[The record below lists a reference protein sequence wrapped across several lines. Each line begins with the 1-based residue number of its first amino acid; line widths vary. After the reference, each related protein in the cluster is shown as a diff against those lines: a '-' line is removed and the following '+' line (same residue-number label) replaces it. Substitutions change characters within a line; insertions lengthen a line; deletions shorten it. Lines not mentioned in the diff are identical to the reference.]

1 MSYKDER
8 LQKLKRKSW
17 ILILVLIIILPV
29 LISLQLGQRK
39 LTAAEKENL
48 AQTKEYGK
56 HYVLIARDRTTSF
69 WQSVYDSAR
78 EEAEAN
84 NIYLEQ
90 VGSNLS
96 QNYTMEDYLRISIA
110 SKVDGIIVCPDG
122 SDKIKKL
129 INEAVKNDIPV
140 ITVLND
146 DIDTKRVS
154 FVGINSYELG
164 MVYGEQI
171 VKRVNRDTKRIY
183 ILFHSAASN
192 SMNDVIFNQI
202 KKKLN
207 ENLAGNNIIIQP
219 YYITDNKEFDSE
231 EAIRDLFISQ
241 EAIPDILV
249 CMEEV
254 DTECACQ
261 AIVDYNKVGKV
272 TIIGSYSSDIIL
284 EAIRKDLAAVTVAV
298 DTRQLGKQSVQ
309 ALLEYNEMGYVNNY
323 YNADIHIIGKD
334 NVNSYQ

>member
-1 MSYKDER
+1 MKI
-8 LQKLKRKSW
+8 KLCA
-17 ILILVLIIILPV
+17 LLLVMVCLLPV
-29 LISLQLGQRK
+29 LIFLQYGQRK
-39 LTAAEKENL
+39 FAGAEKADL
-48 AQTKEYGK
+48 AQTKEYEK
-56 HYVLIARDRTTSF
+56 HYVLIAKDRTTSF
-69 WQSVYDSAR
+69 WQSVYDNAR

-90 VGSNLS
+90 AGSNLS
-96 QNYTMEDYLRISIA
+96 QDYTMEDYLRISIA

-122 SDKIKKL
+122 SDNVKEL
-129 INEAVKNDIPV
+129 INEAVKNNIPV
-140 ITVLND
+140 VTVLND
-146 DIDTKRVS
+146 DINTKRAS

-164 MVYGEQI
+164 QVYGEQI
-171 VKRVNRDTKRIY
+171 VKKVSNDTRKIY
-183 ILFHSAASN
+183 ILFHSMASN

-207 ENLAGNNIIIQP
+207 ENFKGRDFLIQP

-241 EAIPDILV
+241 EDIPDILV

-261 AIVDYNKVGKV
+261 AIVDYNKVGEV

-284 EAIRKDLAAVTVAV
+284 EGIRKDLAAVTVAV
-298 DTRQLGKQSVQ
+298 DTKQLGKQSVQ
-309 ALLEYNEMGYVNNY
+309 ALLEYDQMGYVNNF
-323 YNADIHIIGKD
+323 YNADIHIIDKN
-334 NVNSYQ
+334 NVNSYH

>member
-1 MSYKDER
+1 M
-8 LQKLKRKSW
+8 KRK
-17 ILILVLIIILPV
+17 LCALLLVMVCLLPV
-29 LISLQLGQRK
+29 LIFLQYGQRK
-39 LTAAEKENL
+39 FAGAEKADL
-48 AQTKEYGK
+48 AQTKEYEK
-56 HYVLIARDRTTSF
+56 HYVLIAKDRTTSF
-69 WQSVYDSAR
+69 WQSVYDNAR

-90 VGSNLS
+90 AGSNLS
-96 QNYTMEDYLRISIA
+96 QDYTMEDYLRISIA

-122 SDKIKKL
+122 SDNVKEL
-129 INEAVKNDIPV
+129 INEAVKNNIPV
-140 ITVLND
+140 VTVLND
-146 DIDTKRVS
+146 DINTKRAS

-164 MVYGEQI
+164 QVYGEQI
-171 VKRVNRDTKRIY
+171 VKKVSNDTRKIY
-183 ILFHSAASN
+183 ILFHSMASN

-207 ENLAGNNIIIQP
+207 ENFKGRDFLIQP

-241 EAIPDILV
+241 EDIPDILV

-261 AIVDYNKVGKV
+261 AIVDYNKVGEV

-284 EAIRKDLAAVTVAV
+284 EGIRKDLAAVTVAV
-298 DTRQLGKQSVQ
+298 DTKQLGKQSVQ
-309 ALLEYNEMGYVNNY
+309 ALLEYDQMGYVNNF
-323 YNADIHIIGKD
+323 YNADIHIIDKN
-334 NVNSYQ
+334 NVNSYH

>member
-1 MSYKDER
+1 MV
-8 LQKLKRKSW
+8 
-17 ILILVLIIILPV
+17 LVFLLPV
-29 LISLQLGQRK
+29 LIALQYGQRK
-39 LTAAEKENL
+39 LAGAEKENL
-48 AQTKEYGK
+48 AQAKEYEK

-69 WQSVYDSAR
+69 WQSVYDNAK

-96 QNYTMEDYLRISIA
+96 QDYTMEDYLRISIA

-122 SDKIKKL
+122 SDNVKEL
-129 INEAVKNDIPV
+129 INEAVKNNIPV
-140 ITVLND
+140 VTVLND
-146 DIDTKRVS
+146 DIDTKRAS

-164 MVYGEQI
+164 QVYGEQI
-171 VKRVNRDTKRIY
+171 VKKVNSDTKKIY

-207 ENLAGNNIIIQP
+207 ENLKGNDILIQP

-261 AIVDYNKVGKV
+261 AIVDYNKVGEV

-284 EAIRKDLAAVTVAV
+284 EAIRKDLASVTVAV
-298 DTRQLGKQSVQ
+298 DTKQLGKQSVQ
-309 ALLEYNEMGYVNNY
+309 ALLEYEQMGYVNNY
-323 YNADIHIIGKD
+323 YNADIHIIDKN
-334 NVNSYQ
+334 NVNSYH

>member
-1 MSYKDER
+1 M
-8 LQKLKRKSW
+8 KRK
-17 ILILVLIIILPV
+17 LCALLLVMVCLLPV
-29 LISLQLGQRK
+29 LIFLQYGQRK
-39 LTAAEKENL
+39 FVGAEKADL
-48 AQTKEYGK
+48 AQTKEYEK
-56 HYVLIARDRTTSF
+56 HYVLIAKDRTTSF
-69 WQSVYDSAR
+69 WQSVYDNAR

-90 VGSNLS
+90 AGSNLS
-96 QNYTMEDYLRISIA
+96 QDYTMEDYLRISIA

-122 SDKIKKL
+122 SDNVKEL
-129 INEAVKNDIPV
+129 INEAVKNNIPV
-140 ITVLND
+140 VTVLND
-146 DIDTKRVS
+146 DINTKRAS

-164 MVYGEQI
+164 QVYGEQI
-171 VKRVNRDTKRIY
+171 VKKVSNDTRKIY
-183 ILFHSAASN
+183 ILFHSMASN

-207 ENLAGNNIIIQP
+207 ENFKGRDFLIQP

-241 EAIPDILV
+241 EDIPDILV

-261 AIVDYNKVGKV
+261 AIVDYNKVGEV

-284 EAIRKDLAAVTVAV
+284 EGIRKDLAAVTVAV
-298 DTRQLGKQSVQ
+298 DTKQLGKQSVQ
-309 ALLEYNEMGYVNNY
+309 ALLEYDQMGYVNNF
-323 YNADIHIIGKD
+323 YNADIHIIDKN
-334 NVNSYQ
+334 NVNSYH

>member
-1 MSYKDER
+1 M
-8 LQKLKRKSW
+8 KRK
-17 ILILVLIIILPV
+17 LCALLLVMVCLLPV
-29 LISLQLGQRK
+29 LIFLQYGQRK
-39 LTAAEKENL
+39 FAGAEKADL
-48 AQTKEYGK
+48 AQTKEYEK
-56 HYVLIARDRTTSF
+56 HYVLIAKDRTTSF
-69 WQSVYDSAR
+69 WQSVYDNAR

-90 VGSNLS
+90 AGSNLS
-96 QNYTMEDYLRISIA
+96 QDYTMEDYLRISIA

-122 SDKIKKL
+122 SDNVKEL
-129 INEAVKNDIPV
+129 INEAVKNNIPV
-140 ITVLND
+140 VTVLND
-146 DIDTKRVS
+146 DINTKRAS

-164 MVYGEQI
+164 QVYGEQI
-171 VKRVNRDTKRIY
+171 VKKVSNDTRKIY
-183 ILFHSAASN
+183 ILFHSMASN

-207 ENLAGNNIIIQP
+207 ENFKGRDFLIQP

-241 EAIPDILV
+241 EDIPDILV

-261 AIVDYNKVGKV
+261 AIVDYNKVGEV

-284 EAIRKDLAAVTVAV
+284 EGIRKDLAAVTVAV
-298 DTRQLGKQSVQ
+298 VTKQLGKQSVQ
-309 ALLEYNEMGYVNNY
+309 ALLEYDQMGYVNNF
-323 YNADIHIIGKD
+323 YNADIHIIDKN
-334 NVNSYQ
+334 NVNSYH

>member
-1 MSYKDER
+1 M
-8 LQKLKRKSW
+8 KRK
-17 ILILVLIIILPV
+17 LCALLLVMVCLLPV
-29 LISLQLGQRK
+29 LIFLQYGQRK
-39 LTAAEKENL
+39 FAGAEKADL
-48 AQTKEYGK
+48 AQTKEYEK
-56 HYVLIARDRTTSF
+56 HYVLIAKDRTTSF
-69 WQSVYDSAR
+69 WQSVYDNAR

-90 VGSNLS
+90 AGSNLS
-96 QNYTMEDYLRISIA
+96 QDYTMEDYLRISIA

-122 SDKIKKL
+122 SDNVKEL
-129 INEAVKNDIPV
+129 INEAVKNNIPV
-140 ITVLND
+140 VTVLND
-146 DIDTKRVS
+146 DINTKRAS

-164 MVYGEQI
+164 QVYGEQI
-171 VKRVNRDTKRIY
+171 VKKVNNDTRKIY
-183 ILFHSAASN
+183 ILFHSMASN

-207 ENLAGNNIIIQP
+207 ENFKGRDFLIQP

-241 EAIPDILV
+241 EDIPDILV

-261 AIVDYNKVGKV
+261 AIVDYNKVGEV

-284 EAIRKDLAAVTVAV
+284 EGIRKDLAAVTVAV
-298 DTRQLGKQSVQ
+298 DTKQLGKQSVQ
-309 ALLEYNEMGYVNNY
+309 ALLEYDQMGYVNNF
-323 YNADIHIIGKD
+323 YNADIHIIDKN
-334 NVNSYQ
+334 NVNSYH